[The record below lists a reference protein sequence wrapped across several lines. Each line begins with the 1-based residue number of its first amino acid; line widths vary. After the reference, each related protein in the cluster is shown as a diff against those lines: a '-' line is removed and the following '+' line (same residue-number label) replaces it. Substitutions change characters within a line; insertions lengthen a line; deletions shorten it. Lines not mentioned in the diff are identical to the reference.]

1 MAGSAIRPSC
11 VAVSKCNGRVIV
23 VVRDDDGLTTTVKS
37 SCVTVVDLR
46 SGFFVVRYE
55 EEDVGNT
62 DESTG
67 ERWSYSSRRRNADTM
82 VCFARSTSDNP
93 CLGPTTSDEGSVLT

>member
-23 VVRDDDGLTTTVKS
+23 VVRDDDGVTTTVKS

-46 SGFFVVRYE
+46 SGFFVAN
-55 EEDVGNT
+55 DCAT

-93 CLGPTTSDEGSVLT
+93 CLGPTQAMKEVS